1 MVDKRRNDIDAVT
14 RKVTGA
20 DEHVID
26 ELYGLEPVY
35 RPEEIVSDRVEP
47 TAFVS
52 VSCPYCAESYETS
65 VDLTAGSFSYVE
77 DCQICCQ
84 PIELFIEVNAAG
96 RLANVNPQRM
106 D

>member
-1 MVDKRRNDIDAVT
+1 MPRQHRKLIDALK
-14 RKVTGA
+14 RKVTDL
-20 DEHVID
+20 DERVID

-35 RPEEIVSDRVEP
+35 RPDEINSDRIEP

-52 VSCPYCAESYETS
+52 VGCPYCAENYETP
-65 VDLTAGSFSYVE
+65 VDLTAESFSYVE

-84 PIELFIEVNAAG
+84 PIELFVEVNEAG
-96 RLANVNPQRM
+96 RLTGVNPQRM

>member
-1 MVDKRRNDIDAVT
+1 MVSKRRSDLDAVT
-14 RKVTGA
+14 RKVTKL
-20 DEHVID
+20 DEHTVD
-26 ELYGLEPVY
+26 ELYGLEPIY
-35 RPEEIVSDRVEP
+35 RPDEVVSDRIEP

-52 VSCPYCAESYETS
+52 VSCPYCAENYETP

-84 PIELFIEVNAAG
+84 PIELFVEVNEAG
-96 RLANVNPQRM
+96 RLTGVNPQRL